1 MPAELFGVR
10 PMLGS
15 FEINSHQGSCRRC
28 AVAAQTHKAKLHGP
42 QIQETHIVEVGRK
55 DN

>member
-1 MPAELFGVR
+1 MPAKLFRVR

-15 FEINSHQGSCRRC
+15 FETNPHQGLCRRR
-28 AVAAQTHKAKLHGP
+28 AVAAQIQKAKLHGP
-42 QIQETHIVEVGRK
+42 QIQETHIVEIGRK